1 MGKATQIISL
11 RSDQMRN
18 RNDDRSKKMK
28 NDRRA
33 AEILIRYSWMKDH
46 PAFQNTDC
54 QIGVIDWNPIN
65 NAEWNFNQQIL
76 IEVFKFITTE
86 ESNVQLDDLLALNP
100 VDRGAALLAIQEK
113 FKTQTLEE
121 NIRI

>member
-1 MGKATQIISL
+1 
-11 RSDQMRN
+11 
-18 RNDDRSKKMK
+18 MK

-33 AEILIRYSWMKDH
+33 AEILIRYSWMKEH
-46 PAFQNTDC
+46 PALQKIDC
-54 QIGVIDWNPIN
+54 QIGVIDWEAIN
-65 NAEWNFNQQIL
+65 NTEWNFNQQIL

-86 ESNVQLDDLLALNP
+86 ESNVQLDDLLVLSP

-121 NIRI
+121 NLIV

>member
-1 MGKATQIISL
+1 
-11 RSDQMRN
+11 
-18 RNDDRSKKMK
+18 MK

-54 QIGVIDWNPIN
+54 QIGVIDWEAIN
-65 NAEWNFNQQIL
+65 NTEWNFNQQIL
-76 IEVFKFITTE
+76 IEVFKFITAE

-113 FKTQTLEE
+113 FKTQPLEE

>member
-1 MGKATQIISL
+1 
-11 RSDQMRN
+11 
-18 RNDDRSKKMK
+18 
-28 NDRRA
+28 
-33 AEILIRYSWMKDH
+33 
-46 PAFQNTDC
+46 
-54 QIGVIDWNPIN
+54 VIDWNPIN

-86 ESNVQLDDLLALNP
+86 ESNVQLDDLLALSP